1 MTPAMT
7 NNASPKPLQIEVF
20 DRAKMALFMAISSVA
35 AFFVLK
41 PELGGHIQLIA
52 LSLAE
57 ISAMVIFTLWFGG
70 KNVTRDI
77 NELNFYA
84 LMAHL
89 VYLPAYFNGVSS
101 IYHSTAINILMCL
114 AVVRLLYV
122 GPRTADGSDFKGL
135 PTFGLLGHVQ
145 EWLANKEQTRPN
157 AIAKFLPHALF
168 FGSALP
174 LWFIMVRSNDLVVTG
189 TVAGL
194 MLFIYLMA
202 LQFQNAMD
210 AAHAQIAVLNA
221 QIAARTH
228 AYSTPAPAPI
238 TPITPTT
245 PTAPSTQVTPAIATQ
260 VTSQPDMMSARDLS
274 ALILAA
280 YGKTHQDLRPIL
292 AAVNLHFAHQH
303 PQTPP
308 AIAVPLKERRIEL
321 LDNLSILMTL
331 ATHQSRANIS
341 DDDLANLNGTFSQL
355 FDHQMIDA
363 TLRKYIDFVSEI
375 NVREASDTS
384 IYLACDALTL
394 AWLKIIFDYSND
406 NLAEQE
412 QLKQLTCAII
422 EKFWPT
428 EYGVD

>member
-7 NNASPKPLQIEVF
+7 NIASPKPLQIEVF
-20 DRAKMALFMAISSVA
+20 DRAKMALFMALSSGAV
-35 AFFVLK
+35 FFVLK
-41 PELGGHIQLIA
+41 PSLAGHIHLIA

-70 KNVTRDI
+70 KNVARDI

-89 VYLPAYFNGVSS
+89 VYLPAYFNGVIT
-101 IYHSTAINILMCL
+101 IYHSTAINILLCL
-114 AVVRLLYV
+114 AIVRLLYV

-135 PTFGLLGHVQ
+135 PTFGLLGHAQ

-157 AIAKFLPHALF
+157 AIAKFLPHLLF

-174 LWFIMVRSNDLVVTG
+174 LWFIMIRSNDLVVTG

-210 AAHAQIAVLNA
+210 AAHAQIAALNA

-228 AYSTPAPAPI
+228 AYTAPVPAPI
-238 TPITPTT
+238 TPAT
-245 PTAPSTQVTPAIATQ
+245 PSTEIAPAITAQ
-260 VTSQPDMMSARDLS
+260 VAHQPDMMSARDFS

-331 ATHQSRANIS
+331 ATHQSRAHIS

-355 FDHQMIDA
+355 FDHQLIDA

-375 NVREASDTS
+375 NVRDASDTS

-406 NLAEQE
+406 NFAEQE

-428 EYGVD
+428 EYDQD